1 MQEGN
6 EVRVGAKTERTD
18 TDRTFILFV
27 LCPLSH
33 SLSISHTHSEEMEA
47 SYWARL
53 ILAGELRA
61 NPVR

>member
-1 MQEGN
+1 MKCVSGQKLKG
-6 EVRVGAKTERTD
+6 RTQIALS
-18 TDRTFILFV
+18 FSLYFV
-27 LCPLSH
+27 LYFYLAHPLRR
-33 SLSISHTHSEEMEA
+33 EAMEA